1 MLGFLSAPGADSGS
15 GDRPQLLADG
25 AARDNVGMDAAEDPV
40 AVVACLLDEPW
51 DGRWNSLEVA
61 GVDLVSI
68 YTRMEGCTYTWI
80 TNGGSLHERGMA
92 TVRFISD
99 EIERVLPE
107 LAEHDS
113 VHVWHRLH
121 RMAQLMVDHNN
132 APVEASS

>member
-1 MLGFLSAPGADSGS
+1 
-15 GDRPQLLADG
+15 
-25 AARDNVGMDAAEDPV
+25 MDAAEDPV

-51 DGRWNSLEVA
+51 DRRWNSLEVA

-121 RMAQLMVDHNN
+121 RMAQLMVAHNN